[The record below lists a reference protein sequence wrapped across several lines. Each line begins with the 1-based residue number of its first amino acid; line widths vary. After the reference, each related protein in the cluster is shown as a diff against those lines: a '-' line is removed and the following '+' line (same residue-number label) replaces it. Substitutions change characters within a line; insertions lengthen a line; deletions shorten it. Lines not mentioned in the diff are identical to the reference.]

1 MLERAVANPPL
12 ERVAPPEFRPAAV
25 LVAFAPDGRLLLT
38 VRTPNL
44 PSHAGQIAFPGG
56 SLDPGETP
64 EEAALREAWEEVA
77 LESTLAQPLGRL
89 PEVTSPHG
97 FHVRPVLAWLRERP
111 QLTPNPAEV
120 AEVLWVPLDELAHAP
135 AWSEWSERGGLRREV
150 WHYPWRGRDVW
161 GLTANVLHDLLG
173 RLCGSGTG

>member
-1 MLERAVANPPL
+1 MLVPVTASGEV
-12 ERVAPPEFRPAAV
+12 
-25 LVAFAPDGRLLLT
+25 LLT
-38 VRTPNL
+38 LRQDAL
-44 PSHAGQIAFPGG
+44 PSHAGQISFPGG
-56 SLDPGETP
+56 SLEPGETP

-77 LESTLAQPLGRL
+77 LEPARVEPLGRL
-89 PEVTSPHG
+89 PAVTSPHG

-135 AWSEWSERGGLRREV
+135 AWSEWRERGGLRREV

-161 GLTANVLHDLLG
+161 GLTANVLHDLLN
-173 RLCGSGTG
+173 RLCGAETG